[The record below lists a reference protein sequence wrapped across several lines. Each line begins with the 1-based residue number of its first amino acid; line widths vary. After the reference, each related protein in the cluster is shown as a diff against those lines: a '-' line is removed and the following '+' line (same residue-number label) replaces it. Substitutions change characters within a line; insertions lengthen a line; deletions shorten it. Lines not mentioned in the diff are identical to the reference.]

1 MSDTRTHHWI
11 DVASCV
17 RKHVAF
23 VSGLQIIK
31 RRTTFM
37 SVFILSR
44 SAAAVALAAGL
55 AVAPCHAEDR
65 HAADPGSHRQ
75 AAASSE
81 SIPACLDGLTLSQT
95 QQEQIKGIV
104 GEYDAD
110 IAKVWTQFGD
120 IYMETI
126 RTEAALLT
134 AIEDNL
140 TEPQLKQVRDQRR
153 RTARH
158 QKALAGTEDRPN
170 QATAKPASAVEDEI
184 AIVGI
189 SLSAEQELA
198 ADKLQEKCLNRLRSL
213 NRDVQGLHTRLV
225 SLEADKLVEIENVLT
240 KEQLVQLRT
249 TRQNAP
255 IASRFTAQTTAPSA
269 AK

>member
-1 MSDTRTHHWI
+1 
-11 DVASCV
+11 
-17 RKHVAF
+17 
-23 VSGLQIIK
+23 
-31 RRTTFM
+31 M
-37 SVFILSR
+37 SVFTFSR
-44 SAAAVALAAGL
+44 GAAAVALAAGL
-55 AVAPCHAEDR
+55 AVASGHAGDR
-65 HAADPGSHRQ
+65 HAADPGSHSHPQ
-75 AAASSE
+75 AASSPAT
-81 SIPACLDGLTLSQT
+81 IPACLDGLTLSQT

-104 GEYDAD
+104 GEYDTD

-126 RTEAALLT
+126 RTEAALLA

-158 QKALAGTEDRPN
+158 QRALAGTEDRPN

-184 AIVGI
+184 AIVGV

-213 NRDVQGLHTRLV
+213 NRDIQGLHTRLV

-255 IASRFTAQTTAPSA
+255 IASRFTTQTTAPRT